1 MRKSFIFLVFIYTL
15 FLFGLNNGPVTAQWT
30 SIGPEGGYIHCM
42 TRSGNNL
49 YAVSGMYFLIP
60 PQLFVSTDNG
70 LSWSKM
76 NSITFPDD
84 VRAIASIGN
93 YIFIG
98 TGSGVF
104 RSDDNGLTW
113 IKKINGFPY
122 GEKYIN
128 YLAVSDTSL
137 FAAGTGS
144 GLIRS
149 TDYGENWTTV
159 TNGLTDTYLYSL
171 TANETTVF
179 AGTGDNNLGVF
190 RSTDNGATWLQV
202 SDGMAY
208 YYNGNWIPNMAPMI
222 TSLAYVGSDLYAG
235 TSEFQGIWKS
245 SDDGDNWVFTS
256 METMNYN
263 TISAISGNE
272 SMVLAGSFNGEGII
286 KSNDGGVSWIEANH
300 GIDVYGLVSTFL
312 MESGNTFVST
322 KGGIY
327 KSVNN
332 GDSWT
337 NANSGIKADQITGF
351 AVFDTDLYVGAGG
364 GGVFHSTDEGMSW
377 NTVNNGL
384 PISEWTLDGLK
395 SNSTAMFVWDRLS
408 FDGGNTW
415 EMSNIYSPGSISF
428 GFDGPRWL
436 EHGNAWFAI
445 NSYENAGVYRSTD
458 NGQNWTTITNGI
470 NNPSNLLY
478 MNINSDGPTLFLGTS
493 EAPYYSTDNGDTWH
507 AGSFPGINN
516 WALGG
521 AEFLSTGTSHL
532 YGLVDGGGSK
542 GIYRS
547 ADNGSHWLKVFDGL
561 VTGNFVMLGTDI
573 FVSGWTK
580 EIINDEEVIIKQI
593 LVSHD
598 DGQNWTKLLSEEIS
612 NINIS
617 SFIAADSKLF
627 FSTSAGPE
635 YKVYCSVD
643 NGNNWVNISDGL
655 SQKTMVSS
663 LYEFNDK
670 LYAGTGTSSVW
681 SRNLSEFVIPT
692 QPSPI
697 VGSETP
703 CIGSSQT
710 YSVTNVPGVNYTW
723 QAPQDWTIVSG
734 NGTNSITVNIGN
746 STGLVLVIPS
756 NNFGSGPSQYLMV
769 SPVAVSEITAGIEAD
784 QNNVCEGVPITFTS
798 NTTNGGNQ
806 PVYNWFVNGLSAG
819 DNSAAFS
826 YTPVNN
832 DVVSMIFSSNAA
844 CLIENPVT
852 SNTITAIVNPI
863 PEVSWT
869 NFEYDTLCITWL
881 PVNLSGGLP
890 AGGIYSGN
898 GVTNNVFNPSVAGAG
913 DHVITYT
920 WSDGND
926 CTNTTS
932 ITLSVNSCLGIEE
945 LSSATLVYPNPATYR
960 LTIVLP
966 DNRVI
971 REIALF
977 NLMGTKVFEMS
988 SINASGSVT
997 LPVQDIPSGNYIIRI
1012 NGNDESI
1019 VKPII
1024 LK

>member
-1 MRKSFIFLVFIYTL
+1 MKKRFTFLVFIYTL
-15 FLFGLNNGPVTAQWT
+15 FLFGLNNGSANAQWV

-60 PQLFVSTDNG
+60 PQLFISSNNG
-70 LSWSKM
+70 LSWAKI
-76 NSITFPDD
+76 NSETFPDD

-149 TDYGENWTTV
+149 TDFGENWTTV

-190 RSTDNGATWLQV
+190 RSTDNGATWRQV
-202 SDGMAY
+202 SNGMAY
-208 YYNGNWIPNMAPMI
+208 YNNGNWIPNMAPMI

-245 SDDGDNWVFTS
+245 TDNGNNWVFTS

-272 SMVLAGSFNGEGII
+272 SVVLAGSFNGGGII
-286 KSNDGGVSWIEANH
+286 KSNNDGISWTEANH
-300 GIDVYGLVSTFL
+300 GIEVYGLVSSFL

-351 AVFDTDLYVGAGG
+351 AVFDSDLYVGAGG

-384 PISEWTLDGLK
+384 PISEWTLDGLE
-395 SNSTAMFVWDRLS
+395 SNSSALFVWDRLS

-415 EMSNIYSPGSISF
+415 EMSNIYSPGSMLF

-445 NSYENAGVYRSTD
+445 NSYENVGVYRSTD

-470 NNPSNLLY
+470 NNPTGLLY
-478 MNINSDGPTLFLGTS
+478 MHIYSDGPTLFLGTS

-516 WALGG
+516 WALLG
-521 AEFLSTGTSHL
+521 AKFLSTGTSHL
-532 YGLVDGGGSK
+532 YGLADGGGSK

-547 ADNGSHWLKVFDGL
+547 ADNGSHWLKVFDGF

-580 EIINDEEVIIKQI
+580 EIINNEEVIIKQI

-598 DGQNWTKLLSEEIS
+598 DGQNWTKLLSEEI
-612 NINIS
+612 NTIYIS

-627 FSTSAGPE
+627 FSTSAGPF
-635 YKVYCSVD
+635 CSVD
-643 NGNNWVNISDGL
+643 NGSTWVNISDGL
-655 SQKTMVSS
+655 PQNTLVTSFFVNNSKI
-663 LYEFNDK
+663 
-670 LYAGTGTSSVW
+670 YAGTNISSAW
-681 SRNLSEFVIPT
+681 QRNLDELTNPDKPDAIAGAV
-692 QPSPI
+692 SPCA
-697 VGSETP
+697 GSVETF
-703 CIGSSQT
+703 
-710 YSVTNVPGVNYTW
+710 SVTNAPGVSYTW
-723 QAPQDWTIVSG
+723 QVPDDWTIVSG
-734 NGTNSITVNIGN
+734 NGTNAITVTVGN
-746 STGLVLVIPS
+746 STGLVMVIPS
-756 NNFGSGPSQYLMV
+756 NNFGIGPSQYVMV
-769 SPVAVSEITAGIEAD
+769 SPVIVSEVTVRIEAD
-784 QNNVCEGVPITFTS
+784 QNNVCEGNPITFTS
-798 NTTNGGNQ
+798 TTTNGGSQ
-806 PVYNWFVNGLSAG
+806 PIYNWFVNNNAAG
-819 DNSAAFS
+819 DNSATFS
-826 YTPVNN
+826 YIPVNN
-832 DVVSMIFSSNAA
+832 DVVTLVFTSNAS
-844 CLIENPVT
+844 CLIENPIT
-852 SNTITAIVNPI
+852 SNTVTAIINPI

-869 NFEYDTLCITWL
+869 GLLPDSLCINHL
-881 PVNLSGGLP
+881 PVTLSGGLP
-890 AGGIYSGN
+890 SGGTYSGT
-898 GVTNNVFNPSVAGAG
+898 GITGEIFDPALAGTG
-913 DHVITYT
+913 EHLLTYT
-920 WSDGND
+920 FSDANN
-926 CTNTTS
+926 CTNS
-932 ITLSVNSCLGIEE
+932 ASVILKVNTCLGIEE
-945 LSSATLVYPNPATYR
+945 LETDVTIFPNPASDNI
-960 LTIVLP
+960 TITLP
-966 DNRVI
+966 DHRVI
-971 REIALF
+971 DEIVIF
-977 NLMGTKVFEMS
+977 NMMGIKVLENYS
-988 SINASGSVT
+988 VNATGSVT
-997 LPVQDIPSGNYIIRI
+997 LSIHDIPSGKYFIRI
-1012 NGNDESI
+1012 TTSNETI
-1019 VKPII
+1019 VRSII